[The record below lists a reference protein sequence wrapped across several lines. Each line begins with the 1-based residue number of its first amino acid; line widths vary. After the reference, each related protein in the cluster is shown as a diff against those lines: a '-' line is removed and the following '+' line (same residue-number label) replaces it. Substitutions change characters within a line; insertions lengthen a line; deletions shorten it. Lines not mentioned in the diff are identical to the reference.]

1 MITQRRLPPAP
12 RDRYIALRD
21 LPGIPRAVLVPL
33 RFRLGKVPR
42 ADPSTTH
49 MRKSFAAPHDRNT
62 AVMLFRNRKPASIPR

>member
-1 MITQRRLPPAP
+1 MISPRRFPPTP

-21 LPGIPRAVLVPL
+21 LPSMPHAVLASL

-49 MRKSFAAPHDRNT
+49 MRESFAAPRDRDT
-62 AVMLFRNRKPASIPR
+62 AVMLFRNRNSASIPT